1 MSISLITQSQVAKM
15 TEEEKKHFFLYNP
28 QCYVSSRVQINQN
41 SLLDKCFQIITKA
54 FVYKGLNI
62 DSEKI
67 KSMSMLFCEDI
78 SKKFGYVS
86 IYKIEEVLQDNKYGE
101 GFNVS
106 VKGLVDVL
114 DIQLFE
120 INKANKLRELALKN
134 EAKTPLLA
142 DNRTEEEKQLA
153 VVQKAYEAYLEYDFF
168 FDLNNEVFQFIFEN
182 GLYDWSEEED
192 SRASKIAMLK
202 TKEYE
207 ENRLSK
213 AKKSFSLKEVGSI
226 SDIINTNI
234 CKSDSFA
241 SINKTEHVK
250 IYFEKLKAENIKK
263 ITTNSE

>member
-1 MSISLITQSQVAKM
+1 M
-15 TEEEKKHFFLYNP
+15 
-28 QCYVSSRVQINQN
+28 
-41 SLLDKCFQIITKA
+41 
-54 FVYKGLNI
+54 
-62 DSEKI
+62 
-67 KSMSMLFCEDI
+67 
-78 SKKFGYVS
+78 
-86 IYKIEEVLQDNKYGE
+86 QDNKYGE

-153 VVQKAYEAYLEYDFF
+153 IVQKAYEAYLEYDFF
-168 FDLNNEVFQFIFEN
+168 FDLNNEIFQFIFEN